1 MCKNNDY
8 ILDDRIKIK
17 IRDFLNKQIFNKDK
31 NFANG
36 RLIRNIYE
44 DFIMSQARRV
54 VNIQNVSR
62 EELLLIKEEDFILQ
76 SIYKI

>member
-1 MCKNNDY
+1 
-8 ILDDRIKIK
+8 LDDRIKIK

>member
-1 MCKNNDY
+1 M
-8 ILDDRIKIK
+8 DDRIKIK